1 MIDVKDIRG
10 NIRCSIEVSERCIY
24 HKELMGEEYVLLTF
38 NSKDPVGFQKGDYIE
53 TEFGRFEIVQLTKP
67 TSDKNTG
74 ALQYEQKFHTSWAKW
89 RDRVLMYDR
98 QGAKE
103 TTFRL
108 TQVPGYFLDIVVS
121 NLAALGFGTYTYDID
136 ASLTEM
142 KLVRFDSVNI
152 LSALTLIAETWET
165 EWWITDN
172 VIHLSRCE
180 FGSPVEFKQ
189 GEAITDLRSSES
201 KDKDYVTRLYAFG
214 STRNLPANYHTENA
228 VAIDGVVQKRLHLP
242 AGIDYVDAWPNMADD
257 DVVEGVAILDK
268 IYPRRTGTISAI
280 STKQYTDTIE
290 NEDGTTT
297 KKEWN
302 AYRYKDSGL
311 MFKEEYRIQGEE
323 FRIVFQTGKMAGMDF
338 AVIFNPDKKKET
350 EPEAQIFEITR
361 NDDYGVSLPS
371 DEFHP
376 EVADTYMLYGYDTKF
391 VSETLL
397 PDAEQE
403 LLAEAKKVV
412 AKKSEDKS
420 VYACPT
426 NPIWCAGYREDV
438 NLHLVH
444 DQRNEVDLGIGQR
457 VTLVSQIHFK
467 NGYRES
473 RIRAFEKRL
482 GYKFQCEYSVG
493 DASTYS
499 RMEELNEKIDTL
511 TYKAKDYS
519 YGSGSVYV
527 IKTHDSTVPSEYNVF
542 SALRSLSMFL
552 RKDKSDQTNYLVKF
566 GDFIDSM
573 IAGAGTGIF
582 PNGRIQTDR
591 LEVRSYLK
599 VMELLYNRL
608 SALEGDFVM
617 TESGSVDNIEDL
629 GENTFR
635 LKIRK
640 RWDNDFTALEVDDIL
655 RASINNLEKTGE
667 YYTAFYR
674 VLSKNSVDNTLTVVM
689 YSDSECPTNHNY
701 PPVKGMVMH
710 RWGNTSDTKR
720 QSCWYISST
729 EGRIV
734 YLTGV
739 TSPKLTQDMYASFY
753 GLPVNLDIFANK
765 PINYNEPYL
774 YVRGLLAQDIIH
786 VDHQGRLVYE
796 IVDRGKWSEE
806 TASSNDPYLFESK
819 RESTGMLETHDVWLN
834 SCRYRCLKS
843 GTRLQPK
850 WNSPDWVEISGD
862 PRLYMEFE
870 QPNGSEF
877 SDKIDCPIYVHIY
890 KGVEEITDDVLDAD
904 IEWTRDTGR
913 PDSDIA
919 WASQHS
925 SDKKFL
931 YVADADCPEDV
942 WLVKF
947 TCKAFVR
954 DNKGLIQEVKNS
966 YIIE

>member
-1 MIDVKDIRG
+1 MIEIKDISG
-10 NIRCSIEVSERCIY
+10 KTCFSTEMNVGAKGKFS
-24 HKELMGEEYVLLTF
+24 LMKDDYIVLPF
-38 NSKDPVGFQKGDYIE
+38 SVESPIPFKIGDYVDLANILDE
-53 TEFGRFEIVQLTKP
+53 SLGGKMSKIYEITESQKP
-67 TSDKNTG
+67 TRNKDTGGYDYNLRLDAYYIKWKNKIFKYLPEGHSQEASWSLTASLSVHLDVFIRNLN
-74 ALQYEQKFHTSWAKW
+74 ALKYKYRGSNFQYS
-89 RDRVLMYDR
+89 
-98 QGAKE
+98 
-103 TTFRL
+103 
-108 TQVPGYFLDIVVS
+108 
-121 NLAALGFGTYTYDID
+121 ID
-136 ASLTEM
+136 ATVSTRAISLTYSNTNM
-142 KLVRFDSVNI
+142 LD
-152 LSALTLIAETWET
+152 ALTMMAEALKC

-172 VIHLSRCE
+172 VIHFGRCE
-180 FGSPVEFKQ
+180 FGSPVKIELFK
-189 GEAITDLRSSES
+189 EASDMTRSES
-201 KDKDYVTRLYAFG
+201 KGVFATRIYAFG
-214 STRNLPANYHTENA
+214 SEKNIPTNYRPTSE
-228 VAIDGVVQKRLHLP
+228 GVVVNGIVQRRLMLP
-242 AGIDYVDAWPNMADD
+242 EGTPYLDAFPNMSEEEAIEAVVTF
-257 DVVEGVAILDK
+257 DVFPHRV
-268 IYPRRTGTISAI
+268 GTISDV
-280 STKQYTDTIE
+280 SSYQSSVED
-290 NEDGTTT
+290 EDGTKTT
-297 KKEWN
+297 
-302 AYRYKDSGL
+302 ATFYRYKDAELNFDQKYILEGQELKVHFESGL
-311 MFKEEYRIQGEE
+311 MNGMTFGVA
-323 FRIVFQTGKMAGMDF
+323 FNPTGKD
-338 AVIFNPDKKKET
+338 NK
-350 EPEAQIFEITR
+350 QWEIVQ
-361 NDDYGVSLPS
+361 NEDYGRALPDDIIKPQNGDKYVLS
-371 DEFHP
+371 
-376 EVADTYMLYGYDTKF
+376 GYDTKF
-391 VSETLL
+391 VSVDML
-397 PDAEQE
+397 PQAEQE
-403 LLAEAKKVV
+403 LLEKAQEYLNRAKVNDDTFTV
-412 AKKSEDKS
+412 PLYSTWVEEDKINRTFGVGQKIELVNPAFFNNGRIS
-420 VYACPT
+420 RVIGWEFNLDIPYDTPVYT
-426 NPIWCAGYREDV
+426 
-438 NLHLVH
+438 
-444 DQRNEVDLGIGQR
+444 IG
-457 VTLVSQIHFK
+457 
-467 NGYRES
+467 ES
-473 RIRAFEKRL
+473 PAYSRL
-482 GYKFQCEYSVG
+482 GNLEESI
-493 DASTYS
+493 DA
-499 RMEELNEKIDTL
+499 L
-511 TYKAKDYS
+511 TYK
-519 YGSGSVYV
+519 GQTFGGNGNGVYIV
-527 IKTHDSTVPSEYNVF
+527 RTNDSTPPSDSNVF

-573 IAGAGTGIF
+573 IAGAGTGIY

-591 LEVRSYLK
+591 LEVRGYLK

-655 RASINNLEKTGE
+655 RASINNLDKAGE

-720 QSCWYISST
+720 QNCWYISST